1 LSGLW
6 LTESVDAPDEV
17 ATYGLAEL
25 ATRSGLPARTI
36 RFYQSADVLPRP
48 DRRGRSAVY
57 REYHLERLRLIAE
70 LQDRGLTLS
79 AIRHLLGRRAS
90 PGISVGDW
98 LGLDETLR
106 GPWSEDRPR
115 VVGDDELADV
125 LGTRPA
131 GLRSKLERSRYLERQ
146 PDGSWLIRSPALLG
160 LALQLQDAGI
170 DVELTGQATELLR
183 RRLAR
188 AVDDLIRLFAGRTVI
203 GFAGGSSMD
212 ELATSLQALRPIAQE
227 AAGIILAHEVERG
240 LQGLLQKGPAA
251 VPRRPQ
257 RSHIRRRR

>member
-1 LSGLW
+1 MD
-6 LTESVDAPDEV
+6 VPDDV
-17 ATYGLAEL
+17 AAYGLAEL

-48 DRRGRSAVY
+48 DRSGRSAVY
-57 REYHLERLRLIAE
+57 RERHLERLRLIAE

-106 GPWSEDRPR
+106 GPWSEDRPK
-115 VVGDDELADV
+115 VMGDDELAEV
-125 LGTRPA
+125 LGMRPA
-131 GLRSKLERSRYLERQ
+131 GLRSRLERSRYLERQ

-170 DVELTGQATELLR
+170 DVELTGQATDLLR

-188 AVDDLIRLFAGRTVI
+188 AVDDLIMLFAGQTASE
-203 GFAGGSSMD
+203 FAGGSSPD
-212 ELATSLQALRPIAQE
+212 ELATSLQTLRPIAQE
-227 AAGIILAHEVERG
+227 VAGIIFAHEVERG
-240 LQGLLQKGPAA
+240 LQGLLQNGPAA
-251 VPRRPQ
+251 GRRRPQ
-257 RSHIRRRR
+257 RSKTRRRR